1 MRGGELLDK
10 IVRQKFFSEREARA
24 VMERVVSAVR
34 YLHQNGVVHRDLK
47 PANILYA
54 DTTGEIMSNHSSST
68 LQAFGFVLYT
78 VGARIPNTFGFRMV
92 HSCSVLVPTIRK
104 LNFQNGH
111 SKLDRFIYKCY
122 SSMTYNL

>member
-54 DTTGEIMSNHSSST
+54 DTTGEYMSNHSSSQRR
-68 LQAFGFVLYT
+68 L
-78 VGARIPNTFGFRMV
+78 
-92 HSCSVLVPTIRK
+92 
-104 LNFQNGH
+104 
-111 SKLDRFIYKCY
+111 
-122 SSMTYNL
+122 

>member
-1 MRGGELLDK
+1 MFSSFQVFELMRGGELLDK

-54 DTTGEIMSNHSSST
+54 DTTGSYMLGKTYISMVLICAQFYDWCFKKHRKSYNCT
-68 LQAFGFVLYT
+68 YLGFMCKYT
-78 VGARIPNTFGFRMV
+78 
-92 HSCSVLVPTIRK
+92 
-104 LNFQNGH
+104 
-111 SKLDRFIYKCY
+111 
-122 SSMTYNL
+122 